1 MSVFLI
7 IILTILVTANSSVDF
22 HANRNKSAIKALGT
36 TGRRVRAVNQLISY
50 YPGLHLFV
58 SLVAL
63 LATIWIACLAALTW
77 GIVAGCFI
85 SLVIIALAQL
95 LGARLIPLTDQLL
108 IKQAGFI
115 NKYFG
120 WTGVFNSLVT
130 SKPVDPID
138 DVDELVQV
146 LHDSKIDCPTQLL
159 IERTLLAQHTPVE
172 KLATK
177 WSDIKKISFKDRLT
191 PKHIDEL
198 FQSRQK
204 IFPVIRNDENDVV
217 GLLHLADVTVIGQSE
232 KQLLSSMNRNFV
244 SCETSTTTPEVLRL
258 MADNETT
265 VAIIT
270 KNKHIYGL
278 VNLSE
283 IISAGQSC
291 QI

>member
-1 MSVFLI
+1 MFLI

-36 TGRRVRAVNQLISY
+36 TGRKVRAVNQLISY

-63 LATIWIACLAALTW
+63 LATIWIACLATLTW

-85 SLVIIALAQL
+85 
-95 LGARLIPLTDQLL
+95 
-108 IKQAGFI
+108 
-115 NKYFG
+115 G

-138 DVDELVQV
+138 DVDELIQV

-244 SCETSTTTPEVLRL
+244 SCEHHH
-258 MADNETT
+258 A
-265 VAIIT
+265 
-270 KNKHIYGL
+270 
-278 VNLSE
+278 
-283 IISAGQSC
+283 
-291 QI
+291 